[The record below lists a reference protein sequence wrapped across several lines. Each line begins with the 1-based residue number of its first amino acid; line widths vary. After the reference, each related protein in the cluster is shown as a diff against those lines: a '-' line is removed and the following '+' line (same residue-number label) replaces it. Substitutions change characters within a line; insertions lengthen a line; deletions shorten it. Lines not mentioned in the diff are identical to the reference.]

1 METCLTPIESMSP
14 RTVDTSTSA
23 ETEVV
28 SVIEAEL
35 GCAPEFI
42 EPLHEIAEVTEGE
55 KFAVSCRV
63 TATPKPTVLWYLND
77 EKLDQETDDV
87 YKISVDSEGLCTLS
101 ISEVF
106 PEDEGIYRCEAVN
119 VHGRDTTEVDLLVRA
134 LSAST
139 SSESVAIMEPVIIEQ
154 PRPRTV
160 EEGSS
165 VQFKAVVTAAPK
177 PTVSIRKSVRYA

>member
-1 METCLTPIESMSP
+1 METCLTPIESISP
-14 RTVDTSTSA
+14 RTVDTTTSA

-28 SVIEAEL
+28 SVIEAEV
-35 GCAPEFI
+35 GFAPEFT
-42 EPLHEIAEVTEGE
+42 EPLHEIAEVTEGD
-55 KFAVSCRV
+55 KLVVTCKV
-63 TATPKPTVLWYLND
+63 TANPKPTVLWYLND

-106 PEDEGIYRCEAVN
+106 PEDEGIYRCEAMN
-119 VHGRDTTEVDLLVRA
+119 IHGRDATEVEVLVRA

-139 SSESVAIMEPVIIEQ
+139 SSESVEIMEPVIVEQ

-165 VQFKAVVTAAPK
+165 VQFKAVVLAAPK
-177 PTVSIRKSVRYA
+177 PTVSLSSHFL